1 MAVAPLAMPAS
12 FVKSALL
19 IEPAALP
26 EAGVIEIAGDPPP
39 DETIGAVPVT
49 VDTPPPPAVAL
60 IWMDRVAP
68 EPEGVRVTFVPAVS
82 IASTC
87 ALDEAVKSE
96 IVAAV
101 CVPV

>member
-1 MAVAPLAMPAS
+1 MAAS
-12 FVKSALL
+12 LVKSAVL
-19 IEPAALP
+19 IEPAATP
-26 EAGVIEIAGDPPP
+26 DAGVIEMAGEPPP
-39 DETIGAVPVT
+39 DDTIGAVPVT
-49 VDTPPPPAVAL
+49 TETPPPPAVAL

-68 EPEGVRVTFVPAVS
+68 VPEGVKVTLVPAVRA
-82 IASTC
+82 ASTC